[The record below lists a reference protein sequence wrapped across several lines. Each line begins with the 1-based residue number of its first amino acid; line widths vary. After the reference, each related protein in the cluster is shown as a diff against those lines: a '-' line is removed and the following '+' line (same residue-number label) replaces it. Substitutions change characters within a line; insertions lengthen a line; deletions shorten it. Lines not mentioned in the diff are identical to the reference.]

1 MNGVDVQRLTP
12 DDGERLRALRL
23 ASLRD
28 APDAFGATYDE
39 AAARPSEGW
48 RRQLVD
54 LATFVAVVD
63 GVDAGLVRAGPVAD
77 DPGAAMLLSMWVA
90 PAARG
95 RGVGDALIGAV
106 AAWARAAGHARVLLD
121 VGDHNA
127 PAIALYA
134 RNGFEPT
141 GETGSLP
148 PPREHVREH
157 RRALDLGRGA

>member
-1 MNGVDVQRLTP
+1 MEIQRLTH
-12 DDGERLRALRL
+12 DEGDRLRALRL

-28 APDAFGATYDE
+28 APDAFGATIDE
-39 AAARPSEGW
+39 TAARPPGSW

-54 LATFVAVVD
+54 LATFVAVAD
-63 GVDAGLVRAGPVAD
+63 GVDVGLVRIGPFTE
-77 DPGAAMLLSMWVA
+77 DPRAAMLISMWVA

-95 RGVGDALIGAV
+95 RGAGDALIAAAV
-106 AAWARAAGHARVLLD
+106 DWARAQGFARVVLD

-157 RRALDLGRGA
+157 RRALVLTRSAP